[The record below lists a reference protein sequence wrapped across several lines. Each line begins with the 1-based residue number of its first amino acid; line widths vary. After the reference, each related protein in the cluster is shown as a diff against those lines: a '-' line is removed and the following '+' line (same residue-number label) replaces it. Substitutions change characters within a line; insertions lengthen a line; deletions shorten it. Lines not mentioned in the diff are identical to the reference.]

1 MCLSARHLSACL
13 FHVSASGAI
22 IAAATANSRRSS
34 QQNPYKTRVSLVELG
49 RTSRHFIVHFE
60 KIPTKKFPR
69 YGRCAARMLSIIHA
83 EIEREDFGGDMTAF
97 WWKDRQRASRAPV
110 SGLAARVS
118 VDLHRA
124 EGKVRADEA
133 LVRPPLLNM
142 WDEGHERYSR
152 RATGSLSPTAHTPII
167 VSKARWYL
175 RTGPA
180 ACQRSRRSW
189 PSATEHD
196 QHLRFFGCSTGRP
209 RRSPAPAVSSGGTPW
224 GFDRD

>member
-1 MCLSARHLSACL
+1 MLASATGLENGNTPPWHPDGITLPKGSSASSAPPAPSARNHGQRFEHL
-13 FHVSASGAI
+13 
-22 IAAATANSRRSS
+22 
-34 QQNPYKTRVSLVELG
+34 
-49 RTSRHFIVHFE
+49 
-60 KIPTKKFPR
+60 
-69 YGRCAARMLSIIHA
+69 LSIIHTD
-83 EIEREDFGGDMTAF
+83 IEREDFGGDMTAF
-97 WWKDRQRASRAPV
+97 WWRDRQRASRAPAR
-110 SGLAARVS
+110 GLAARLS

-124 EGKVRADEA
+124 EGKVRPDEA

-142 WDEGHERYSR
+142 WDGGHERYSR

-196 QHLRFFGCSTGRP
+196 QHLRFFGCTTGRP
-209 RRSPAPAVSSGGTPW
+209 RRSPARAVSSGGTPW
-224 GFDRD
+224 GFGRDRSVSESSSRGKEWKPSDT